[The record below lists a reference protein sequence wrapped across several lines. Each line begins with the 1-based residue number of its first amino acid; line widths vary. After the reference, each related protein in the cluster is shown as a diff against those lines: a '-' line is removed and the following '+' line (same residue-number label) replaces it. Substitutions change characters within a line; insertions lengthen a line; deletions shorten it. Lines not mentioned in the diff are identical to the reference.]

1 MSDEETLRVYA
12 EKVDD
17 YTRIMEDQ
25 IDKDPQ
31 FAAFLTAVTPA
42 GHVLDLGCGPGL
54 FAARM
59 AEAGLQV
66 TAFDPVPEM
75 VARAASFPGVT
86 AQQAGFDDVGG
97 TDLYD
102 GVWANFS
109 LLHAPR
115 DNMPGHLAALHL
127 ALKPNGVLHIGLKT
141 GEGAHRDSLGR
152 LYTYYTQDELT
163 ALLRH
168 AGFTVLQ
175 ITDGEDPGLSGEVAP
190 WVCVL
195 AHA

>member
-1 MSDEETLRVYA
+1 MSDQETLRVYA
-12 EKVDD
+12 AKVDE
-17 YTRIMEDQ
+17 YTHLMEDQ

-54 FAARM
+54 FAARL
-59 AEAGLQV
+59 AEAGFQV

-75 VARAASFPGVT
+75 VARAASFAGVT
-86 AQQAGFDDVGG
+86 AQQAGFDDVEGAS
-97 TDLYD
+97 LYD

-115 DNMPGHLAALHL
+115 DDMPRHLAALHR

-152 LYTYYTQDELT
+152 LYTYYTQDAVT
-163 ALLRH
+163 GLLEQ

-175 ITDGEDPGLSGEVAP
+175 ITEGADPGLSGEVAP

-195 AHA
+195 SHA